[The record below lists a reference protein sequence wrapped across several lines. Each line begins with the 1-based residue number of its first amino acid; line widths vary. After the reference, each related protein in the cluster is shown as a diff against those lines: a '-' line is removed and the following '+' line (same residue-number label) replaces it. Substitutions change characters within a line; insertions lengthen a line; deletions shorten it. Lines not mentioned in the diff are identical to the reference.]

1 MSMEDKAKKF
11 VKSVWFKIKWRKQVE
26 LAVKEA
32 KSCALATSYF
42 PEKEHKTEKQRVEEN
57 IAWAKKFGEPNK
69 FYTLY
74 GLDCVKSKPEEF
86 MDYWHFM
93 TSRNIANHMGQLDS
107 QLVILRDKFMFYK
120 YMKSCNL
127 PVPEVF
133 AIWKKGKLYDVNF
146 NEIEWKQLENRKDY
160 FVKSIDG
167 ECASFVKRV
176 SDFDDLTQIKTKF
189 EKDGAYIFQEKVIQ
203 SEEMNVLN
211 PNALNTYRIV
221 TINKDGRTYLLT
233 ALLRVGTK
241 KTGNVDNWAV
251 GGLAI
256 GISDSGYLKEYGFYK
271 PIYGTKIN
279 VHPDTGIKF
288 SEFRAPEYKQAVEL
302 ACRAHKTLYGIRAI
316 GWDVAISDHG
326 PVFIEGNDNW
336 EISLNQACDRPLRT
350 EWEDVIS

>member
-1 MSMEDKAKKF
+1 ME
-11 VKSVWFKIKWRKQVE
+11 KSKQ
-26 LAVKEA
+26 
-32 KSCALATSYF
+32 CALAPSYYA
-42 PEKEHKTEKQRVEEN
+42 EDNLKSESQKIEDN
-57 IAWAKKFGEPNK
+57 IEWAKKYGEPNE

-74 GLDCVKSKPEEF
+74 GLDRVGSNPDDF
-86 MDYWHFM
+86 VDYWHFM

-133 AIWKKGKLYDVNF
+133 AIWKKGKLHNVDF
-146 NEIEWKQLENRKDY
+146 NEIDWKQLESRKDY

-167 ECASFVKRV
+167 ECASFVKHV
-176 SDFDDLTQIKTKF
+176 FDFDELTKIKTKF
-189 EKDGAYIFQEKVIQ
+189 EKEGAYIFQEKVIQ
-203 SEEMNVLN
+203 SDEMNVLN

-221 TINKDGRTYLLT
+221 TINKDGKTYLLT

-241 KTGNVDNWAV
+241 KTGNVDNWAA

-256 GISDSGYLKEYGFYK
+256 GINDTGNLKEYGFYK
-271 PIYGTKIN
+271 PIYGTKID

-288 SEFRAPEYKQAVEL
+288 SEFHAPEYKRAVEL
-302 ACRAHKTLYGIRAI
+302 ACRAHKALYGIRAI

-326 PVFIEGNDNW
+326 PVFIEENDNW
-336 EISLNQACDRPLRT
+336 EISLNQACDRPLRK
-350 EWEDVIS
+350 EWEEVIS